1 MDKETAEQYQAQEV
15 LQQQQIQGQQQAYAP
30 GAFEQVQRSEAVLV
44 EQTNPKRIVK
54 DIVLRLKG
62 MELLPNG
69 QEIKVATPKMNQK
82 GIEKMSFLLES
93 HINQGVILSHLDE
106 AIIGKMIIT
115 LSEDLVDS
123 LALNWREFGIKD
135 KTDLDDINNSV
146 LMNVF
151 LALKRA
157 EGQNEKNWL
166 GKISVENIGSGFQMP
181 GVKKG
186 GFWDKFKFGG

>member
-1 MDKETAEQYQAQEV
+1 MDRETAEQYQAQEA

-30 GAFEQVQRSEAVLV
+30 QLFEQMQQRNAVLV
-44 EQTNPKRIVK
+44 EQTNPKKIVK

-69 QEIKVATPKMNQK
+69 QEVSVATAKMNKK
-82 GIEKMSFLLES
+82 GIEKMSFILDS
-93 HINQGVILSHLDE
+93 HINQNVILSHLNE
-106 AIIGKMIIT
+106 NEIGSIILS

-123 LALNWREFGIKD
+123 LALNWREFGIQD

-151 LALKRA
+151 FALKRA

-166 GKISVENIGSGFQMP
+166 GKISVENIGSGGQMP

-186 GFWDKFKFGG
+186 GFWDKFKFG

>member
-1 MDKETAEQYQAQEV
+1 MDKETAEQYQAQEI
-15 LQQQQIQGQQQAYAP
+15 LQSQQLQSPQQQSFAP
-30 GAFEQVQRSEAVLV
+30 QLFEQVQQRNAVLV
-44 EQTNPKRIVK
+44 EQTNPKKIVK

-62 MELLPNG
+62 MEVLPNG
-69 QEIKVATPKMNQK
+69 QETKVGEPKMNQK

-93 HINQGVILSHLDE
+93 HINQNVILSHLNE
-106 AIIGKMIIT
+106 AEIGNMINI

-135 KTDLDDINNSV
+135 KTDLDDINNSI

-166 GKISVENIGSGFQMP
+166 GKISVENIGSGSQMP

-186 GFWDKFKFGG
+186 GFWDKFKF

>member
-1 MDKETAEQYQAQEV
+1 MDQETAEQFQAQAA
-15 LQQQQIQGQQQAYAP
+15 LQAQNAQAQQQAYAP
-30 GAFEQVQRSEAVLV
+30 QLFEQVQQRSAVLV

-69 QEIKVATPKMNQK
+69 QEHSVAAPKMNK
-82 GIEKMSFLLES
+82 RGIEKMSFILES
-93 HINQGVILSHLDE
+93 HINQNVILSHLNE
-106 AIIGKMIIT
+106 QEIASMINS

-166 GKISVENIGSGFQMP
+166 GKISVENIGSGVQMP

>member
-1 MDKETAEQYQAQEV
+1 MDRETEEQYRAQEY

-30 GAFEQVQRSEAVLV
+30 QLFEQIQQRNAVLV
-44 EQTNPKRIVK
+44 EQTNPKKIVK

-69 QEIKVATPKMNQK
+69 QEVSVATPKMNKK
-82 GIEKMSFLLES
+82 GIEKMSFLLDS
-93 HINQGVILSHLDE
+93 HINQNVILSHLNEDE
-106 AIIGKMIIT
+106 IGSIIISLGD
-115 LSEDLVDS
+115 DLVDS
-123 LALNWREFGIKD
+123 LALNWREFGIQD
-135 KTDLDDINNSV
+135 KTDLDDINNSI

-151 LALKRA
+151 FALKRA

-166 GKISVENIGSGFQMP
+166 GKISVENIGQGTQMP

-186 GFWDKFKFGG
+186 GFWDKFKFG